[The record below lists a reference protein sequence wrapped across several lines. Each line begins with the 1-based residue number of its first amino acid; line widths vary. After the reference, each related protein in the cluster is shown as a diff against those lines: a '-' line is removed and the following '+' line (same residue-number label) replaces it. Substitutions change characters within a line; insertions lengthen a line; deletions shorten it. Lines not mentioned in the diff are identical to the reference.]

1 MVEPLLTHLK
11 ISESTLSSERY
22 GDDYLS
28 EFRRILLTHV
38 RPTSHQYLEWGAGNT
53 SLAIAEMRGELGVER
68 LVSIDD
74 NPDYLDAVRQQL
86 STWNGFEAH
95 CMDLRGPKASDRDPE
110 PNYATLPLTWD
121 RVFDFI
127 YIDGRRRLECAL
139 VAAII
144 SRPHTVIALHDYRR
158 ARYQPVKALF
168 DVIEDGSQ
176 FRVMRAHGRLDR
188 QALQAGGTA
197 PFG

>member
-1 MVEPLLTHLK
+1 MVEPLQTHLQ
-11 ISESTLSSERY
+11 IAEGALSSERY

-28 EFRRILLTHV
+28 EYRRILLTYV
-38 RPTSHQYLEWGAGNT
+38 RPVTHQYLEWGAGNT
-53 SLAIAEMRGELGVER
+53 SLAIAEMRRELNVER

-95 CMDLRGPKASDRDPE
+95 CMDLRGPKASDRDPQ

-144 SRPHTVIALHDYRR
+144 SRPHTIVALHDYRR

-176 FRVMRAHGRLDR
+176 FRVMRARDRLDR
-188 QALQAGGTA
+188 QACRLAGQC
-197 PFG
+197 